1 MMRISTRGRYALR
14 AMIDLAMHS
23 GVGPVLRQEIAE
35 RQGISAEYVAQ
46 LFSVLQKA
54 GLVRGV
60 KGPGG
65 GYVLARAPD
74 TVTALDIIQA
84 VEGPVAVVNCVLP
97 EPEDEAVCNR
107 ADCCAAYLLWKRL
120 SATISEVLGTVTLR
134 QLCDEAR
141 RLESPPVPAAGC
153 DVNGEQACTEPQS
166 QTNQQTN

>member
-14 AMIDLAMHS
+14 AMIDLALHAEA
-23 GVGPVLRQEIAE
+23 GPVLRHEIAE

-46 LFSVLQKA
+46 LFSLLQKA
-54 GLVRGV
+54 GFVRGV

-65 GYVLARAPD
+65 GYVLARPPEAI
-74 TVTALDIIQA
+74 TALDIIQA
-84 VEGPVAVVNCVLP
+84 VEGPVAVVHCVLP
-97 EPEDEAVCNR
+97 EDEPACNR
-107 ADCCAAYLLWKRL
+107 MDRCVAYLLWKRL
-120 SATISEVLGTVTLR
+120 SATIGEVLGTVTLS

-153 DVNGEQACTEPQS
+153 DVNGEPACTEPQS